1 MARVAVINNKYM
13 LDFIQSILI
22 KVFSL
27 LPDADP
33 NSAVLVAVT
42 SAFATITPTLAKIDL
57 IFPVFTLFKILLSV
71 LFVEI
76 TIFLF
81 TLILK
86 VAEFFKP

>member
-1 MARVAVINNKYM
+1 M

-27 LPDADP
+27 LPDANPNDSVVAAV
-33 NSAVLVAVT
+33 NSAI
-42 SAFATITPTLAKIDL
+42 ATITPTFARIDL
-57 IFPVFTLFKILLSV
+57 IFPIYSLFKILLLV
-71 LFVEI
+71 LFVEL

-86 VAEFFKP
+86 VATFFKP